1 MSRRRLISALPL
13 GLALTLVPISAA
25 LADHGLLEGE
35 TSLSGG
41 SVLLAMITSF
51 VTGLI
56 CFGLM
61 VWEPK
66 DVGNRSRSGYRP
78 GR

>member
-13 GLALTLVPISAA
+13 GLALALVPISAA
-25 LADHGLLEGE
+25 LGDHTLLEGE

-66 DVGNRSRSGYRP
+66 EVGDRSRSGYRSE
-78 GR
+78 R

>member
-1 MSRRRLISALPL
+1 MSRRRLISALL
-13 GLALTLVPISAA
+13 SGLALALVPISAA
-25 LADHGLLEGE
+25 LGDHGLLQGE

-41 SVLLAMITSF
+41 SVLMALITSF

-66 DVGNRSRSGYRP
+66 DVGKRAQSGYRL

>member
-25 LADHGLLEGE
+25 LGDHSLLQGE

-41 SVLLAMITSF
+41 SVLMALITSF

-66 DVGNRSRSGYRP
+66 DVGKRSQSGYRP

>member
-13 GLALTLVPISAA
+13 GLALALVPTSAA
-25 LADHGLLEGE
+25 LGDHALLEGE
-35 TSLSGG
+35 ISLSGG
-41 SVLLAMITSF
+41 SVLLALITSF

-66 DVGNRSRSGYRP
+66 DVGNRSQSGYRL

>member
-1 MSRRRLISALPL
+1 
-13 GLALTLVPISAA
+13 
-25 LADHGLLEGE
+25 
-35 TSLSGG
+35 
-41 SVLLAMITSF
+41 

-66 DVGNRSRSGYRP
+66 DVGNRSRSGYRS

>member
-25 LADHGLLEGE
+25 LGDHALLEGE
-35 TSLSGG
+35 ISLSGG
-41 SVLLAMITSF
+41 SVLLALITSF

-66 DVGNRSRSGYRP
+66 DVDNRSRSGYRP